1 MADTVDADVE
11 HRVARTEH
19 QQLPLDFVDDP
30 PTEPQEV
37 DNGKKRRWARPT
49 LPKCPKQKTPDY
61 LERRKDQRRRKRA
74 AEKGTALD
82 STVSDGMRSRLGA
95 TVSKIKTEF
104 NTDALL
110 ESTSGYLGMERVDES
125 VRALRQEQTL
135 ADLTGKNSPYH
146 FEIIEANIEH
156 PFREPTLFTDSSQR
170 VFAARVPPPSGD
182 PRFLDAAV
190 QAADVLEQY
199 RPVLFNENEPYPGHR
214 RGDFAVKAVGVS
226 FGGGQKK
233 PKRIYHPEIDL
244 QLLTDICEMSCI
256 TRLAGHAS
264 TAFQTWAPNLYDL
277 YVGYMKRLK
286 ELFPDITFNFSNSVF
301 ACCTLNFGPQTVTIE
316 HLDNLN
322 YIFGWCAITALGSFD
337 HRAGGHF
344 VLWDLKQVVEL
355 PVGWTMLIPSSYLR
369 HSNTRL
375 QPGEKRYSL
384 TQYTA
389 GGLFRVIDNE
399 GKTRKKMSRRE
410 RAAAEKLQA
419 LRLSQDLNCYS
430 TLEQLGV
437 AAVD

>member
-1 MADTVDADVE
+1 
-11 HRVARTEH
+11 
-19 QQLPLDFVDDP
+19 
-30 PTEPQEV
+30 
-37 DNGKKRRWARPT
+37 
-49 LPKCPKQKTPDY
+49 
-61 LERRKDQRRRKRA
+61 
-74 AEKGTALD
+74 
-82 STVSDGMRSRLGA
+82 MRSRLGA
-95 TVSKIKTEF
+95 TVSKIETEF
-104 NTDALL
+104 NTDVLL

-125 VRALRQEQTL
+125 VRALRQEETL
-135 ADLTGKNSPYH
+135 ADLTGENSPYH
-146 FEIIEANIEH
+146 FDIIEANIEH
-156 PFREPTLFTDSSQR
+156 PEPTLFTDSSQR

-399 GKTRKKMSRRE
+399 GKTRKKMSRHE

-437 AAVD
+437 TAAD